1 MGTNDPAAALI
12 ATVLAPGPRAGRVVR
27 PSPCSEPGCTAETG
41 GAAWCAP
48 HMLLERDRAHRRM
61 LARPEDQI
69 PPHYQ
74 DARFGSALVRDK
86 CPSGAVDEAR
96 RAFRDGALVVL
107 LAGSTG
113 SGKSVLA
120 AALANEVRDAG
131 KSPDCPQ
138 HLVYRALGLRW
149 VTAMDLGTAREDSD
163 LGDKPRIVRAA
174 REATVLVID
183 EFGRQSDEQFASQRG
198 RSDGVL
204 FSVLDYRHAFNKPT
218 IVTTF
223 LTPAQLRADNP
234 DDPRNVIDG
243 GAMRRLLEPPHGRLV
258 AMRRA
263 PR

>member
-1 MGTNDPAAALI
+1 MSDPNPIATLI
-12 ATVLAPGPRAGRVVR
+12 ARVVSPPSGRVTR
-27 PSPCSEPGCTAETG
+27 PTVCAEPGCSGDARD
-41 GAAWCAP
+41 GAYCP
-48 HMLLERDRAHRRM
+48 THLLVERDRAHRRM

-74 DARFGSALVRDK
+74 EARFGSALVRDK

-96 RAFRDGALVVL
+96 KAFNGGALVVL

-120 AALANEVRDAG
+120 AAMAHEVRDAG

-149 VTAMDLGTAREDSD
+149 MTAMDLGTAREDSE

-174 REATVLVID
+174 RDATVLVID
-183 EFGRQSDEQFASQRG
+183 EFGRHSDEQFTGQRG

-204 FSVLDYRHAFNKPT
+204 FSVLDYRHAYNKPT

-234 DDPRNVIDG
+234 DDPRNVTDG
-243 GAMRRLLEPPHGRLV
+243 GAMRRLLEPPHGKLI

-263 PR
+263 AR